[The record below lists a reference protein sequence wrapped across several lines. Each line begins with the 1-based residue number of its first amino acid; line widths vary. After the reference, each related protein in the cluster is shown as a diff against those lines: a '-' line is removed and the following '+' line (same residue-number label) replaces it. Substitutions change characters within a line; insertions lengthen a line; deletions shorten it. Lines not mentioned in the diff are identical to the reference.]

1 VVCGGGGGGTY
12 RDNRFTAQTMH
23 SDQSNKAYR
32 RNGSNIICEQLTYIK
47 LIHWESYARR
57 IVRLRKSNRI
67 SIILFCGVRLNFHF
81 YLMYVYIIYIYIM
94 YKYIND
100 AK

>member
-1 VVCGGGGGGTY
+1 MAFGRGVGGGGTY

-57 IVRLRKSNRI
+57 IVRPRKSNRI

-81 YLMYVYIIYIYIM
+81 YLMYVYIYIM

-100 AK
+100 VR